1 MTNHE
6 TMTKLE
12 CRRHTSLLYLL
23 FWFRHS
29 FVIRHSSFAE
39 LLLGTRFGLFSGDQA
54 AIAKRGQRVVHQ
66 LHSLLL
72 PGLDNAGKHV
82 GFCFANA
89 VRHGGCISQSFE
101 RKDAAAAIVAGN
113 ELLADNAAQRF
124 TYHDP
129 DLFLLVDWKNVEK
142 PVEGARGIAGMKRA

>member
-1 MTNHE
+1 MTNDE

-12 CRRHTSLLYLL
+12 CRRHKSLLYLL

-39 LLLGTRFGLFSGDQA
+39 FLLGTRFGLFSGDQL

-72 PGLDNAGKHV
+72 PGLNNAGKHV
-82 GFCFANA
+82 GFCFAND
-89 VRHGGCISQSFE
+89 VRHGGWVRQGFE
-101 RKDAAAAIVAGN
+101 RKDAAVAIGAGN
-113 ELLADNAAQRF
+113 ELLTDDAAQRF

-129 DLFLLVDWKNVEK
+129 DLFLLVDRKNVEK
-142 PVEGARGIAGMKRA
+142 PVEGARGI